1 MELLNDNQIPW
12 RVVSPLAK
20 FTVSI
25 NEGWCKGCGL
35 CIAIC
40 PKKVLEFN
48 ERVKSEPVRMDDC
61 IGCHQCENICPDLA
75 VTVKEAKLDA

>member
-25 NEGWCKGCGL
+25 NEEWCKGCGL

>member
-25 NEGWCKGCGL
+25 NEVWCKGCGL

>member
-12 RVVSPLAK
+12 RVVSPLGK

-25 NEGWCKGCGL
+25 NEAWCKGCGL

-40 PKKVLEFN
+40 QKKVLEFN

-61 IGCHQCENICPDLA
+61 IGCHHCENICPDLA